1 MKWQTWLK
9 LKDEDTSYTKLL
21 VILILA
27 FFIPTIL
34 SHWILKLGIAFL
46 FFSLN
51 LVILSSLSIPK
62 ITLSILKI
70 LAISVF
76 IIDIIVLLTI
86 STYGD
91 YLAIFTNLLQAIFI
105 SFAIIVISKKIFH
118 QKQVTGE
125 VLRGS
130 ICVYVMIGF
139 LWAIIYKIIY
149 IIEPQAFNNIQPER
163 FIQQLGYFSFVT
175 LTTVGYGDISPAYPL
190 AMSLANLEAIVG
202 QLFPAI
208 MIARLVGLYQ
218 AEQQEN

>member
-105 SFAIIVISKKIFH
+105 SFAIIVISKKIFR